1 MMHRGWAIRI
11 VALAALVGG
20 GAAGGFRA
28 QGQSSESATGD
39 WASLAVGG
47 GFSGTHLEYGNHWV
61 EGASA
66 FVEANFTWRYGIQGE
81 TNWAFLNQREN
92 THATTY
98 LIGPRY
104 QLAAFGNY
112 RYRPYVKFLV
122 GDGYFNFPYNYAT
135 GNYFVMAPGAGLDYW
150 VSPRVRL
157 RLFDLEYQYWP
168 GFTFGSQT
176 NPSVSVGIRYR
187 IR

>member
-1 MMHRGWAIRI
+1 MHRTGAIRRL
-11 VALAALVGG
+11 VLGALVLGG
-20 GAAGGFRA
+20 VCGGVQARA
-28 QGQSSESATGD
+28 QSSEAATGD
-39 WASLAVGG
+39 WASLAAGG
-47 GFSGTHLEYGNHWV
+47 GISTVHLQYGEHWV

-81 TNWAFLNQREN
+81 TNWAFLNQREK

-112 RYRPYVKFLV
+112 KYRPYAKFLV
-122 GDGYFNFPYNYAT
+122 GDGHFNFPYNYAT

>member
-1 MMHRGWAIRI
+1 MNRTWAICM
-11 VALAALVGG
+11 VVLSALAL
-20 GAAGGFRA
+20 GAGPA
-28 QGQSSESATGD
+28 QAQSSEAATGD

-47 GFSGTHLEYGNHWV
+47 GFSGTHFQYGQHWV
-61 EGASA
+61 EGGSA
-66 FVEANFTWRYGIQGE
+66 FVEANMTWRYGIQGE
-81 TNWAFLNQREN
+81 TNWSFLNQRES

-104 QLAAFGNY
+104 QLAAFDNY
-112 RYRPYVKFLV
+112 KYRPYAKFLV
-122 GDGYFNFPYNYAT
+122 GDGSFTFPYKYAH

-157 RLFDLEYQYWP
+157 RLFDAEYQYWP

-176 NPSVSVGIRYR
+176 NLSVSVGVRYR